1 MVPLRSPEFPC
12 VWQKGTTSRES
23 FAATKYSNFVKKR
36 HDFVFWLYGTGWL
49 WWRDWFLFDAV
60 VSVAAYV
67 ASVALDDIQCHLA
80 WQMGTWWNRLL
91 LHKQP
96 SHTQLS
102 HTKLTHSQLTTFPF
116 CCKRGAWQH
125 QPYFVWQ
132 TWRSGVLLGDTD
144 LHFLSQAWHLWHWAG
159 SGGALGFSLTPW
171 FPWLF
176 MRQAWHL
183 MKSSVFHHLLSLSYL
198 SHPAFTFLLLLI
210 GRSWHVLKSIFS
222 TYPPWRINVFWKT
235 WLVATIS
242 LQPLKLF
249 AASCLTLQTL
259 CSYSTLFFAK
269 PYLIL
274 QTLCSLSL
282 NFTNSLQP
290 LTQLYLALQTLQSLT
305 QVSMIFAKPAFPLQV
320 PCGTLLNSK
329 YSLGTL
335 TLQTLCSQLKLTK
348 GHLLN
353 LWKAS

>member
-1 MVPLRSPEFPC
+1 
-12 VWQKGTTSRES
+12 
-23 FAATKYSNFVKKR
+23 
-36 HDFVFWLYGTGWL
+36 
-49 WWRDWFLFDAV
+49 
-60 VSVAAYV
+60 
-67 ASVALDDIQCHLA
+67 
-80 WQMGTWWNRLL
+80 MGTWWNRLL

-102 HTKLTHSQLTTFPF
+102 HTKLTHTQLTTFPF

-290 LTQLYLALQTLQSLT
+290 LTQLYLALQTLCS
-305 QVSMIFAKPAFPLQV
+305 P
-320 PCGTLLNSK
+320 LLNFQWSLRNLPSLYKFLAALYSTLNILWEPLHYKLFAASWSSQRATCSTSGRPAKGQWLTGIAFFATGASPFTQLYSFSLRNLNYLYKLLFK
-329 YSLGTL
+329 YSLRNLYNSTL
-335 TLQTLCSQLKLTK
+335 HSTWTTTLPEEFTVRLYIQFWIQLYIKTLL
-348 GHLLN
+348 
-353 LWKAS
+353 